1 MTKPKTQ
8 RRKTMP
14 YGQMKPVERLPIL
27 WIAMGRQRVGKTALL
42 NTAVQYFQA
51 NGNPVRVWNADQQNR
66 SHTLS
71 VFFPE
76 AEQAPIGGIEDGK
89 AWIEGRIE
97 DLIKH
102 RYDAV
107 LDVGGGATGFA
118 RLIQEVPLLE
128 AIEGSAVRVVGLF
141 CVGPETA
148 DLDYLEQF
156 AEVDMFMPSAS
167 VIVMNA
173 GLVLSGRSASGAF
186 GAILEHPA
194 ILAALT
200 KGAKLAMMPAL
211 TCMSEVTDRGLT
223 FTAAM
228 NGEAKPGGEPL
239 ALFDR
244 ARVNRWWSRDVP
256 KFFDSLPR
264 DWLPI
269 VTADVPE
276 SEAS

>member
-14 YGQMKPVERLPIL
+14 DGQIKRVERLPIL

-42 NTAVQYFQA
+42 NTAVQYFRA
-51 NGNPVRVWNADQQNR
+51 NGSPIRVWNADQQNR

-71 VFFPE
+71 VFFPD
-76 AEQAPIGGIEDGK
+76 AEEVPNSGIEDGK
-89 AWIEGRIE
+89 SWIEGRIE

-141 CVGPETA
+141 CIGPETA

-156 AEVDMFMPSAS
+156 AEVDMFMPAAS
-167 VIVMNA
+167 VIVLNA
-173 GLVLSGRSASGAF
+173 GLVISGKSAVGAF
-186 GAILEHPA
+186 NSILEHPA
-194 ILAALT
+194 ITSALK
-200 KGAKLAMMPAL
+200 KGAQVAMMPAL

-228 NGEAKPGGEPL
+228 NAEAKAGGQPL
-239 ALFDR
+239 SLFNR

-256 KFFDSLPR
+256 AFFDSLPR
-264 DWLPI
+264 DWLPLAAAE
-269 VTADVPE
+269 VQE